1 VTAPDLFLVLALAC
15 GADAAPPI
23 DDALAPCATLDRQA
37 PAGSGAAPTQASPPA
52 AAATPRPQ
60 EIWRSITIGVGFNHN
75 YPSGEFVQFAIWKPY
90 KQGIT
95 IDFGERHNDDESSV
109 GLGVRYWRQLD
120 AKTILSIDGAT
131 GSEPFAAKY
140 GVGGSINRSV
150 AGVGVTLGAGY
161 REWWDGNYST
171 DVALGLQKWFPH
183 VIVGGGAAY
192 SQGEPAS
199 FTGWRGNVGL
209 TYYTWK
215 KIYAGVSYD
224 FGTVNN
230 RDWLYDTR
238 SRGFNAGFSWWS
250 TSTSGININGGY
262 GLDNEIYGVSVS
274 WFKEW

>member
-1 VTAPDLFLVLALAC
+1 MTSPDLLLVLALAC
-15 GADAAPPI
+15 GAGAVPPPSDGTAACP
-23 DDALAPCATLDRQA
+23 APGQQATTGGSA
-37 PAGSGAAPTQASPPA
+37 PSPQGGQPPA
-52 AAATPRPQ
+52 APAARPQ
-60 EIWRSITIGVGFNHN
+60 EIWRSVTLGVGFNNN
-75 YPSGEFVQFAIWKPY
+75 YPSGEFVQFSVWKPY
-90 KQGIT
+90 KQGVT

-120 AKTILSIDGAT
+120 AKTILSLDGST
-131 GSEPFAAKY
+131 GTEPFAARY
-140 GVGGSINRSV
+140 GVGGSINRAV
-150 AGVGVTLGAGY
+150 AGVGVTVGAGY

-171 DVALGLQKWFPH
+171 EIGLGLQKWFPH
-183 VIVGGGAAY
+183 WILGGGATY

-238 SRGFNAGFSWWS
+238 SRGFNAGLSWWAS
-250 TSTSGININGGY
+250 PTSGINVNGGY
-262 GLDNEIYGVSVS
+262 GLDNEIYGISLS